1 VGLAPVDRH
10 LAWGTVF
17 FLSDT
22 SGIAAGLNP
31 QDLQG
36 EVGAAKVPE
45 KWVLGLAIGL
55 LPRNIG
61 AFHGVTL
68 DVYGWF
74 SMKNPMKMDDWGTLI
89 LGHLH
94 IFMSKDF

>member
-1 VGLAPVDRH
+1 MGNC
-10 LAWGTVF
+10 F

-45 KWVLGLAIGL
+45 KWVLALAIGL

-74 SMKNPMKMDDWGTLI
+74 TEGMVSACFWMFLDGLWMFMDVSGCLWMFLDVSGCLW
-89 LGHLH
+89 
-94 IFMSKDF
+94 

>member
-1 VGLAPVDRH
+1 MGFGFGYWLVAQKY
-10 LAWGTVF
+10 W
-17 FLSDT
+17 
-22 SGIAAGLNP
+22 
-31 QDLQG
+31 
-36 EVGAAKVPE
+36 
-45 KWVLGLAIGL
+45 
-55 LPRNIG
+55 